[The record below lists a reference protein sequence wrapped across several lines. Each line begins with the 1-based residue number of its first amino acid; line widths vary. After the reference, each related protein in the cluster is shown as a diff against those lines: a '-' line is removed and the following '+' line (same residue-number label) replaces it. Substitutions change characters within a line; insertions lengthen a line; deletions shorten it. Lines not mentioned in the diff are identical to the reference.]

1 MVAAHFER
9 GRDMSMQFDPSE
21 AERKRQ
27 EAAATERLNEPGA
40 PPAEFSDVKSIARSA
55 LERQGKLLRD
65 FDARTDHAMTEARR
79 ADPNDPINLL
89 GLNRQLANDP
99 EIDARTRWIRP
110 IFRRFLRD
118 LFVGVVGIVALS
130 CGLLLVAPIT
140 FCVRICYLLT
150 CGYLCALGYA
160 YFYIRERRL

>member
-1 MVAAHFER
+1 
-9 GRDMSMQFDPSE
+9 MSPPFDPFE

-40 PPAEFSDVKSIARSA
+40 PPTEFSDVKSIAKIA

-65 FDARTDHAMTEARR
+65 SNTRTDHAVTEARL

-89 GLNRQLANDP
+89 RLNHQLAREP
-99 EIDARTRWIRP
+99 EIDARTPWIRP

-118 LFVGVVGIVALS
+118 FLVGAFGIVALS
-130 CGLLLVAPIT
+130 CGLLLIAPIN
-140 FCVRICYLLT
+140 FCVRFCYLLT
-150 CGYLCALGYA
+150 CGYLFSLGYA
-160 YFYIRERRL
+160 YFYIKL